1 MCIVAGVA
9 LILLGIATH
18 ILAEDVL
25 WPRANWIAVF
35 VLGFSAP
42 GTCLLVWGG
51 VSHASFDVAGWNHRA
66 DGPGDFTDSP
76 QERAKSEARKLYDLV
91 CALIMQVATL
101 IALGTVLV
109 ASVGFADTQ
118 GGRLALMLFWVA
130 WPLGGILCGIAWMII
145 HIRYLKD
152 PTANLS
158 VPPTES

>member
-1 MCIVAGVA
+1 M
-9 LILLGIATH
+9 
-18 ILAEDVL
+18 
-25 WPRANWIAVF
+25 
-35 VLGFSAP
+35 
-42 GTCLLVWGG
+42 
-51 VSHASFDVAGWNHRA
+51 SHARFNVAGWNHRA

-91 CALIMQVATL
+91 CASIIQVATL

-130 WPLGGILCGIAWMII
+130 WPLGGLLCGIAWMII
-145 HIRYLKD
+145 RIRYLKD